1 MAASLSAIGAAPELD
16 CRSSI
21 VIDPHAVGTAQHP
34 QLVSQ
39 AMENIVPIII
49 ADAPEMLIELCG
61 VSLLERLLR
70 ILQRLGFRHAI
81 IVSSTPD
88 IVGAELANHSWAREN
103 IIEHLDPRANDH
115 ATAQFL

>member
-1 MAASLSAIGAAPELD
+1 MAESLPAIGAAAELD
-16 CRSSI
+16 CRSRV
-21 VIDPHAVGTAQHP
+21 VIYPPAVGTAQHP

-49 ADAPEMLIELCG
+49 ADAPETLTELCG

-81 IVSSTPD
+81 VVSSTPE

-103 IIEHLDPRANDH
+103 IIAHLV
-115 ATAQFL
+115 